1 MDKQKKITFVLG
13 SMGQGGAEKV
23 ISVLSNDYAEK
34 GWKTDIIVLLNNRVE
49 YDLHP
54 NTRIVDFS
62 GEGQS
67 RIKRLPY
74 WLSSI
79 RKYLKSNKPD
89 VVLSFVARINVIVQF
104 AGRGLIAHLYVSE
117 RNDPRYD
124 GRSKIV
130 DWATKLLYPKTDGVI
145 FQTERA
151 KSYFGNLKNGCIIP
165 NPISVATY
173 AKVEKQ
179 KKIVSVGSLKPQKNQ
194 KLLIDSFADIAE
206 DFPEHQLVIY
216 GEGTLREELEKQ
228 IADLNLQERILLPGG
243 KRNVHECISDAEL
256 FVLSS
261 DYEGLSNAL
270 LEALM
275 MGLPCV
281 TTNVAGADEYI
292 NGSNGMVVPVGDQK
306 ALSDAMRKMLM
317 DDMFRK
323 QCGINAAE
331 KAGEFDTQSVLKKW
345 HDLMDE
351 D

>member
-1 MDKQKKITFVLG
+1 MEKQKKITFVLG

-23 ISVLSNDYAEK
+23 ISVLSKDYAEK
-34 GWKTDIIVLLNNRVE
+34 GWETDIIVLLSNRVD

-54 NTRIVDFS
+54 STRLIDFS

-79 RKYLKSNKPD
+79 RKYLKTNKPD
-89 VVLSFVARINVIVQF
+89 VVLSFAARINVIVQL
-104 AGRGLIAHLYVSE
+104 AGQGCISHLFVSE

-130 DWATKLLYPKTDGVI
+130 NWATKILYPKTNGVI

-151 KSYFGNLKNGCIIP
+151 KSYFGKLKNGYIIP
-165 NPISVATY
+165 NPISVTEY
-173 AKVEKQ
+173 AKTEKQ
-179 KKIVSVGSLKPQKNQ
+179 KKIVAVGSLKPQKNH
-194 KLLIDSFADIAE
+194 KLLIDAFADIARE
-206 DFPEHQLVIY
+206 FLEYQLVIY
-216 GEGTLREELEKQ
+216 GEGMLREELDKQ
-228 IADLNLQERILLPGG
+228 IADLNLQERVLLPGG
-243 KRNVHECISDAEL
+243 KRNVHGCISDAEL

-292 NGSNGMVVPVGDQK
+292 DGCNGMIVPAGDQK
-306 ALSDAMRKMLM
+306 ALSDAMRKMLT
-317 DDMFRK
+317 DDEFRK

-331 KAGEFDTQSVLKKW
+331 KAGGFDTQSVLKKW
-345 HDLMDE
+345 HDLMDVE
-351 D
+351 